1 MGKISVLTFGN
12 LSEITGTQRL
22 TIDKVSTT
30 NELKKYLHHHY
41 PMIDGVKYAIA
52 VNKKIIDGDT
62 ALDPGTEVAIL
73 PPFSGG

>member
-30 NELKKYLHHHY
+30 NELKKYLQHHY
-41 PMIDGVKYAIA
+41 PKINDVKYAIA
-52 VNKKIIDGDT
+52 VNKKIVDGDT
-62 ALDPGTEVAIL
+62 ALDPGAEVAIL